1 MIFLLVSDYVS
12 SMRVLKFGGGC
23 LRDLESCQ
31 QIIEVVRR
39 ARRGRG
45 EIIVVVSALYDVT
58 NRLIEAVQAAARGKQ
73 PQVRKI
79 LRALRA
85 EHEELA
91 TELLSKSLLAETTQR
106 LSALFGEIETLCES
120 VASLTECSQRSQ
132 DRCIGYGELLS
143 ATLVAAM
150 LSAAKLRAQPIDAR
164 SLIVTDDQ
172 YGNAAVEQDQ
182 SRAQLQAAH
191 PAWRGTIPIITGFIA
206 ATRDGIP
213 TTIGRNGSDYTA
225 ALIGALLQADAIELW
240 HDVDGVM
247 SADPSVVPDAFP
259 LPTLTYAEAMEMA
272 YFGAKILHP
281 RAVIPAINAN
291 IPLYLRNIY
300 NPDFAGTC
308 VTTEAA
314 GSGSVKGIT
323 AIRTMSLLSLE
334 GAGMIGVNGVAARL
348 FGALAE
354 THINVTL
361 ISQGSSEQSICCVVQ
376 RGDAQRAC
384 AAVRAAFR
392 EEFARGLIRSVESR
406 DDIVVVAVVGGGM
419 RGTPGI
425 AATLFGAL
433 GKNKINVIAVAQ
445 GSSEL
450 NISLV
455 VHETDCAKALN
466 VIHGAFHLAQRHVHV
481 VVVGKGTIG
490 NKLLEQIAD
499 GQARLARDRNLQLHV
514 VGLADRSRFLFR
526 PEGIALDRWR
536 TELARGGKP
545 LDVTKI
551 GAVLQESRLA
561 NLILVD
567 ATASEHVAA
576 QYPHWLGNGI
586 SVVTPNKKANTLT
599 QHFYDNMMAIVRR
612 RNSYYLYETCV
623 GAGLPVISTLH
634 DLIDSGDRILH
645 IEAALSGTLGYL
657 FSELERGTPFSQIVR
672 AALKLGYTEPD
683 PRDDLSGMDVA
694 RKLLILA
701 RTMGARVS
709 LPQVKVEPLL
719 PAGLRKGGTVEQFF
733 KKLPAVDAAYA
744 KRVAIAA
751 KAGKVLRYIG
761 RVHGTRCA
769 VTLQTVAKDSPFGGL
784 SGGDN
789 LVVFTTQRYRTNPL
803 IVRGPG
809 AGPDVTAGGVLADI
823 LKVATL
829 LTT

>member
-1 MIFLLVSDYVS
+1 
-12 SMRVLKFGGGC
+12 MRVLKFGGGC
-23 LRDLESCQ
+23 LRDLESCR
-31 QIIEVVRR
+31 QILEVVRR

-45 EIIVVVSALYDVT
+45 EILVVVSALYGVT

-79 LRALRA
+79 LRAVRA
-85 EHEELA
+85 QHEELA
-91 TELLSKSLLAETTQR
+91 TELLTKSLLAATIQR
-106 LSALFGEIETLCES
+106 LTELCGEIEILCDS
-120 VASLTECSQRSQ
+120 VASLRECSPRSQ

-143 ATLVAAM
+143 ATLVAA
-150 LSAAKLRAQPIDAR
+150 LFSAAKLRAQPIDAR
-164 SLIVTDDQ
+164 TLLVTDDH
-172 YGNAAVEQDQ
+172 YGNAAVDLDAT
-182 SRAQLQAAH
+182 RARLQTAH
-191 PAWRGTIPIITGFIA
+191 PAWRGTIPVITGFIG

-225 ALIGALLQADAIELW
+225 ALIGALLRADAIELW

-247 SADPSVVPDAFP
+247 SADPAVVPDAFP

-348 FGALAE
+348 FGALADA
-354 THINVTL
+354 HINVTL

-376 RGDAQRAC
+376 RADAQRAC
-384 AAVRAAFR
+384 AAVRTAFR

-536 TELARGGKP
+536 TELTRGGKSM
-545 LDVTKI
+545 DITKI

-567 ATASEHVAA
+567 ATASEQVAA

-599 QHFYDNMMAIVRR
+599 QQFYDDMMTIVRR

-623 GAGLPVISTLH
+623 GAGLPIISTLH
-634 DLIDSGDRILH
+634 DLLDSGDRVLH
-645 IEAALSGTLGYL
+645 IEATLSGTLGYL
-657 FSELERGTPFSQIVR
+657 FSELERGKPFSQIVR

-683 PRDDLSGMDVA
+683 PREDLSGMDVA

-701 RTMGARVS
+701 RTMGARLS

-719 PAGLRKGGTVEQFF
+719 PAGLRKSGTVEQFL

-744 KRVAIAA
+744 KRVATAA

-761 RVHGTRCA
+761 RVQGTRCG
-769 VTLQTVAKDSPFGGL
+769 VTLQTVAKDSPFGSL
-784 SGGDN
+784 RGGDN

-803 IVRGPG
+803 VVRGPG